1 MTKEEL
7 FEIMPEGYEKAC
19 WETKA
24 MSRKVGLQNEKDLLT
39 LCLFYAYDHSL
50 IEVQSYA
57 KVSGIYEISDV
68 GFMKRFSRCGDWFK
82 WIIENLS
89 PSEIVHYPKPEMLE
103 KYRVLAV
110 DASDIT
116 TGGKANQKWHL
127 HYAVNLFTLSCA
139 MFKLTPETTGESLKN
154 FEVKSGDLV
163 LGDRAY
169 ATLSGI
175 EYCKN
180 NEADFVLRVKNKAFK
195 MYNDVGDIITF
206 EDILKDVDNT
216 CKDTT
221 VYIKM
226 SNKEMVPVRVCAV
239 KKNEEALKQTEKN
252 LRRKESKRQF
262 KISDSTKYV
271 NQFFFVVT
279 SLDER
284 FSAEQILDLYR
295 LRWQVEIVFK
305 RFKSIVKL
313 GSMPTKT
320 AASSEAWLNCKM
332 LIVLLIEKL
341 LSNSDFSPSAPNS
354 KEPMEGNE
362 DHLLLDL
369 DRYFFA

>member
-7 FEIMPEGYEKAC
+7 FEIIPEGYKKAC

-24 MSRKVGLQNEKDLLT
+24 MSRRKGLQNEEDLLT

-57 KVSGIYEISDV
+57 KASGIYNISDV
-68 GFMKRFSRCGDWFK
+68 GFMKRFSRCADWFK
-82 WIIENLS
+82 WIIKNLT
-89 PSEIVHYPKPEMLE
+89 PSEIVNYPKPEILG

-110 DASDIT
+110 DASDIM

-127 HYAVNLFTLSCA
+127 HYAVDLFTLSCA
-139 MFKLTPETTGESLKN
+139 MFKLTPETIGESLKN
-154 FEVKSGDLV
+154 FEIQSGDLV
-163 LGDRAY
+163 MGDRAY

-180 NEADFVLRVKNKAFK
+180 NGTDFVLRVKNKAFK
-195 MYNDVGDIITF
+195 MYNETGDIISF
-206 EDILKDVDNT
+206 EEILKDVENT

-226 SNKEMVPVRVCAV
+226 SNKEIIPIRVCAI
-239 KKNEEALKQTEKN
+239 KKDEEALKQTEKE
-252 LRRKESKRQF
+252 LRRKESKKQF
-262 KISDSTKYV
+262 KYSDSTKYV
-271 NQFFFVVT
+271 NQYFFVVT
-279 SLDER
+279 SLDDR
-284 FSAEQILDLYR
+284 FSAEQILNLYR
-295 LRWQVEIVFK
+295 LRWQVEMVFK

-320 AASSEAWLNCKM
+320 AASSEVWLNCKM

-341 LSNSDFSPSAPNS
+341 LSNSDFSPTAPDNE
-354 KEPMEGNE
+354 KLMEGNE
-362 DHLLLDL
+362 NRLLLDL
-369 DRYFFA
+369 NGYFFA